1 VPLIQNPIVVGDLTL
16 TNHEVK
22 NGRREFL
29 VTVSGGIVGLAVGC
43 LQARVLAQPAVG
55 PPLNIS
61 TIGAGRERA
70 ALGAAPRERDWWTS
84 SVQ

>member
-1 VPLIQNPIVVGDLTL
+1 MPLIQNPIVVGDLTL

-43 LQARVLAQPAVG
+43 LQAQPAVG
-55 PPLNIS
+55 PPFNIS

-70 ALGAAPRERDWWTS
+70 ALGAAPRERD
-84 SVQ
+84 